1 MANDKVK
8 FLDTTLRDGEQSAG
22 IGMTVEEKME
32 IAKQLE
38 KLRVDVIEAGF
49 AASSPGDF
57 QAVSNIAR
65 EIRGPVICSL
75 ARAHPNDVDQA
86 WEAIKGAESPRIHVF
101 LSSSDIQVMHQLR
114 KNREEVMEM
123 AVSMVERA
131 KKYCSDVEFSPMDA
145 TRTNGEYL
153 FEMMEAVIRAGATT
167 INIADTV
174 GYAIPSDFGNLLR
187 RLQENVTGI
196 ENVTLSVH
204 CHNDL
209 GLAVSN
215 SLAAIEAGARQVE
228 GCINGI
234 GERAGNASLEE
245 IIMGLDTRKDLFG
258 VEIGID
264 TTQLYPASRLVSRIT
279 GMAVQANKAVVGE
292 NAFRHASGIHQDGV
306 LKDRSTYEV
315 MQPERVGVTGN
326 SLVLGKLS
334 GRAGLQARLEALGYS
349 LSRDEISNVF
359 ESFKELADKKREVT
373 DRDLEILM
381 DEEKRESSE
390 PISYTLEQVHFTSG
404 DHDIPT
410 ATVRLIGPDGTSDT
424 DASTGNGPVDA
435 VCKAIDRVIGCS
447 CTLVDYSVQ
456 SVSEGL
462 DSIGTVTI
470 RVDNAGRTFSGR
482 GASTDII
489 VASAKAYLSAV
500 NRMLA
505 VDDESNLPAIGT
517 TPD

>member
-1 MANDKVK
+1 
-8 FLDTTLRDGEQSAG
+8 
-22 IGMTVEEKME
+22 
-32 IAKQLE
+32 
-38 KLRVDVIEAGF
+38 
-49 AASSPGDF
+49 
-57 QAVSNIAR
+57 
-65 EIRGPVICSL
+65 
-75 ARAHPNDVDQA
+75 
-86 WEAIKGAESPRIHVF
+86 
-101 LSSSDIQVMHQLR
+101 
-114 KNREEVMEM
+114 
-123 AVSMVERA
+123 
-131 KKYCSDVEFSPMDA
+131 
-145 TRTNGEYL
+145 
-153 FEMMEAVIRAGATT
+153 
-167 INIADTV
+167 
-174 GYAIPSDFGNLLR
+174 
-187 RLQENVTGI
+187 
-196 ENVTLSVH
+196 
-204 CHNDL
+204 
-209 GLAVSN
+209 
-215 SLAAIEAGARQVE
+215 
-228 GCINGI
+228 
-234 GERAGNASLEE
+234 
-245 IIMGLDTRKDLFG
+245 
-258 VEIGID
+258 
-264 TTQLYPASRLVSRIT
+264 
-279 GMAVQANKAVVGE
+279 
-292 NAFRHASGIHQDGV
+292 
-306 LKDRSTYEV
+306 